1 MRSEK
6 WVSHAGLVSSVR
18 TLDFT
23 LDDGKHKSIL
33 SGELDDLILLI
44 GRIGCREAR
53 VETEQLKSY

>member
-44 GRIGCREAR
+44 GRIGCR
-53 VETEQLKSY
+53 